1 VNIIHR
7 IFDWKG
13 IPILFIIFWILFI
26 AESKFELRKRVQNK
40 WRRTII
46 NNIISIPS
54 FILLR
59 FIFLPAMIWISIQN
73 EKLHFGLNYLY
84 EFRIGLKH

>member
-1 VNIIHR
+1 MNPIHQ

-13 IPILFIIFWILFI
+13 IPILIIVFCVLFI
-26 AESKFELRKRVQNK
+26 LESKFELRKRVQK
-40 WRRTII
+40 QWQRAFI
-46 NNIISIPS
+46 NNVVSIPS

-59 FIFLPAMIWISIQN
+59 FMFLPAMIWLTIQN

-84 EFRIGLKH
+84 EIP

>member
-1 VNIIHR
+1 MNPIHQ

-13 IPILFIIFWILFI
+13 IPILIIVFCVLFI
-26 AESKFELRKRVQNK
+26 LESKFELRKRVQK
-40 WRRTII
+40 QWQRAFI
-46 NNIISIPS
+46 NNVVSIPS

-59 FIFLPAMIWISIQN
+59 FMFLPAIIWLTIQN

-84 EFRIGLKH
+84 EIP